1 MDKFTLGI
9 IAFPILFSMLALRTP
24 IGLAMLI
31 VGCSGTILIAGWL
44 PILSQVK
51 TSAWH
56 LFSNYSLSVI
66 PLFLLMGNFAGKAG
80 MSEALFKFTGA
91 CLGHRKGGVAMA
103 AIGACAGFG
112 AICGSSLATA
122 ATMGKVALP
131 ELRKMG
137 YSNALSTGALAA
149 GGTLGIL
156 IPPSV
161 ILIIYSILTEQ
172 NIAKMF
178 LAAFIPGFLAAV
190 GYITAI
196 AIYVRFFP
204 NSGPNKNRVDFKSRF
219 SLFKNIWHVLLI
231 FFIVTATF
239 IKLPGP
245 TVSKI
250 DTITED
256 PYKKVT
262 ILVAVTEI
270 DEFWIDKKRVEE
282 SALKLNLTRMFN
294 ENPKSGMVIQAD
306 NESSIESLAKV
317 ADIARDVGISP
328 VAISVEND

>member
-1 MDKFTLGI
+1 MRNRTAKAQTQGQTIDLT
-9 IAFPILFSMLALRTP
+9 PMLD
-24 IGLAMLI
+24 
-31 VGCSGTILIAGWL
+31 V
-44 PILSQVK
+44 V
-51 TSAWH
+51 
-56 LFSNYSLSVI
+56 
-66 PLFLLMGNFAGKAG
+66 
-80 MSEALFKFTGA
+80 
-91 CLGHRKGGVAMA
+91 
-103 AIGACAGFG
+103 
-112 AICGSSLATA
+112 
-122 ATMGKVALP
+122 
-131 ELRKMG
+131 
-137 YSNALSTGALAA
+137 
-149 GGTLGIL
+149 
-156 IPPSV
+156 
-161 ILIIYSILTEQ
+161 
-172 NIAKMF
+172 
-178 LAAFIPGFLAAV
+178 FIM
-190 GYITAI
+190 
-196 AIYVRFFP
+196 
-204 NSGPNKNRVDFKSRF
+204 
-219 SLFKNIWHVLLI
+219 LI

-317 ADIARDVGISP
+317 ADIARDIGITP